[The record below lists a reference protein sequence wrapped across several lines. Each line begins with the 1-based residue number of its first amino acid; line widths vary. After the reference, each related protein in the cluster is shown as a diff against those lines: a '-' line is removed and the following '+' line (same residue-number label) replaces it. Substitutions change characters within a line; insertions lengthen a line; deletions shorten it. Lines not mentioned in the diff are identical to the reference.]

1 MKKEYD
7 FSKGIRGKFY
17 RKGAQFRLPI
27 YLEIKLQS
35 RLEKLARKK
44 QREVGEVVNGL
55 VRKEVDLLQ
64 EYL

>member
-7 FSKGIRGKFY
+7 FSGGVRGKFY
-17 RKGAQFRLPI
+17 KKGAQFRLPI
-27 YLEIKLQS
+27 YLNIKLQS

-44 QREVGEVVNGL
+44 HREVGEVVNGL
-55 VRKEVDLLQ
+55 IQKDIELLQ